1 MLGHSSIATTRTPTL
16 TFFQICRIGR
26 LALWR
31 TRCSRLYGPRAT
43 SPQIF
48 LICGTFLF
56 KKSAVYKKPV
66 EDPAPLSLTSNT
78 NPEGSSTPPREQDVP
93 MLLQGIND
101 LPLEISLHPPQE
113 TFLSA
118 NPHAPR
124 PDFVL
129 IARWEDSKRL
139 FLVEYKSSST
149 PKALEAAIQQ
159 ARRSAEVESYLPM
172 VVVPY
177 LSPRALDR
185 LREEKVSGIDLSGNC
200 LVVVPG
206 EWFIR
211 STGAKN
217 RYPAGAPIKNVY
229 RGTSSLV
236 ARVFFARSAFP
247 SVQGVLTEIRSRGG
261 KTTLSTVSKAL
272 KGLEEDLLVGR
283 GEVIRVLQP
292 DRLLEVLLENYRT
305 PVVRRR
311 LPIKVTD
318 REGNLRQFARNAR
331 KSDVYVAGDLPSRY
345 VVLPTTDDVTRVY
358 ASSLGAVTEGVE
370 FEEYSRFPN
379 VELVEIEDQ
388 TVYFDLDEE
397 DGIPWISALQTYLIL
412 ASGGKREQEAA
423 AQIRPDLIAAAG
435 GTDRGV
441 GGEPG

>member
-1 MLGHSSIATTRTPTL
+1 
-16 TFFQICRIGR
+16 
-26 LALWR
+26 
-31 TRCSRLYGPRAT
+31 
-43 SPQIF
+43 
-48 LICGTFLF
+48 
-56 KKSAVYKKPV
+56 
-66 EDPAPLSLTSNT
+66 
-78 NPEGSSTPPREQDVP
+78 
-93 MLLQGIND
+93 MLLQGIDD

-118 NPHAPR
+118 NPRGPR

-129 IARWEDSKRL
+129 IARWEDSERL

-159 ARRSAEVESYLPM
+159 ARRSAEVEPYLPM

-229 RGTSSLV
+229 RGASSLV

-247 SVQGVLTEIRSRGG
+247 SVQDVLNEIRSRGG
-261 KTTLSTVSKAL
+261 KITLPTVSKAL

-283 GEVIRVLQP
+283 GEIIRVLQP
-292 DRLLEVLLENYRT
+292 DRLLDLLLENYRA

-311 LPIKVTD
+311 LRIKVTD
-318 REGNLRQFARNAR
+318 REGTLRQFAWNAR
-331 KSDVYVAGDLPSRY
+331 ESDVYVAGDLPSRY

-370 FEEYSRFPN
+370 FEEDSRFPN

-397 DGIPWISALQTYLIL
+397 DGFPWISALQTYLIL

-435 GTDRGV
+435 GTDQSRRGER
-441 GGEPG
+441 G